1 MSKDSNKSKR
11 EKKKPKMDKKSK
23 PIAATSP
30 TSLYQPDKK

>member
-23 PIAATSP
+23 PIAATS
-30 TSLYQPDKK
+30 LYQPDKK